1 MFEIVL
7 SQVQDFARGLVELLL
22 VFMGS
27 SPNPIKV
34 PLDDIPSLQ
43 HLDHPTQIDVIS
55 KLLRV
60 NSIPLSLSPKK
71 TLNSTG
77 PIVIL
82 KLIKEEMFFCPKTNH
97 KMGLTATV

>member
-55 KLLRV
+55 KAAEGKLNPTIIV
-60 NSIPLSLSPKK
+60 TKK
-71 TLNSTG
+71 D
-77 PIVIL
+77 V
-82 KLIKEEMFFCPKTNH
+82 K
-97 KMGLTATV
+97 